1 MRCSIIPAIAFALLS
16 SSAIAF
22 EIKMPDTNGFAL
34 AIDQHNRS
42 EIKAGFQLSL
52 NKRIATLPS
61 KDLEDYLKSLDLKSA
76 SGKTIEDFLIDLD
89 AGIAIGFADQKI
101 EPTIVRSKQTPDGLE
116 LIITGSDDKGLR
128 IISPLDIG
136 VYSFDG
142 SPNPFT
148 AVPYTQAPQQIMRV
162 AILLDVSGS
171 MAGSIIELQ
180 EATVS
185 FLKELSGINQ
195 GILCRLTTFNSDFK
209 HSGGFVPCGS
219 LTGEIARLRAG
230 GGTELQ
236 APLLSAYQALGKYED
251 PAAILIITD
260 GNAPIDMDILLKAKS
275 ATTHALWLGNSF
287 FSRGKYQ
294 KLIDTNLYRTGGLKQ
309 LGQSFYS
316 GFAKSIRSQLVLTI
330 PTKSSTN

>member
-1 MRCSIIPAIAFALLS
+1 MPLPSISTTEA
-16 SSAIAF
+16 
-22 EIKMPDTNGFAL
+22 EIKTGFRL
-34 AIDQHNRS
+34 SFNNR
-42 EIKAGFQLSL
+42 IG
-52 NKRIATLPS
+52 TLPT

-76 SGKTIEDFLIDLD
+76 SGKSIEDFLIDLD

-101 EPTIVRSKQTPDGLE
+101 ELAVVQSKQTPDGLE
-116 LIITGSDDKGLR
+116 LIIAGSDDKGLR

-148 AVPYTQAPQQIMRV
+148 AVPYAQAPKQTMRV

-171 MAGSIIELQ
+171 MGGSIIELR
-180 EATVS
+180 ESTVS

-195 GILCRLTTFNSDFK
+195 GILCRLTTFNSDFR

-236 APLLSAYQALGKYED
+236 APLLSAYQALSKYED
-251 PAAILIITD
+251 PSAILIITD

-275 ATTHALWLGNSF
+275 ATTHALWLGKFIF
-287 FSRGKYQ
+287 FTWQISKTDRYKPVSHRRRQGAWSIILQRIFKKHSQ
-294 KLIDTNLYRTGGLKQ
+294 PTGTDHSNQISNKLMKGTEL
-309 LGQSFYS
+309 
-316 GFAKSIRSQLVLTI
+316 
-330 PTKSSTN
+330 